1 MSEINQ
7 SVVRKNFNRISNSD
21 PKNCFL
27 VISQGADGLLVSDV
41 SLFWH

>member
-7 SVVRKNFNRISNSD
+7 SVGSKNFNRIVNSD

-27 VISQGADGLLVSDV
+27 VISQGSDGLLLSDV
-41 SLFWH
+41 SLF